1 MSEISAQLICSA
13 LGLGA
18 LLLYAL
24 YLPLVLLYKQ
34 YNSSFRD
41 LPGPPSTSWLK
52 GNFPE
57 MQESENTIFYKK
69 WANEYG
75 PTMQFKVFF
84 NMSRLYTADTKALNH
99 ILHNEYIYHKPRITQ
114 WSLGRLT
121 GPGLF
126 YVQGDKHKFQRKI
139 ISPAFSPGQLRGFSE
154 TFFEKAEELRDI
166 WASQIEVDGN
176 VTQVDALS
184 WLSKMTLDVIGRTGF
199 HYDFHALSP
208 EGNANELN
216 KALSIGFHAATRF
229 SIWLMIQSV
238 LPVTRWM
245 PSSGSAQLRKAKKT
259 MDRIGQELLQESK
272 AQLMTSGRKLDTW
285 RSKDLLSL
293 LVRSNMNA
301 DIPYRQ
307 RMSDEDVLAQVPTFV
322 FAGHDTISSGTA
334 WSLYALSLHDSV
346 QDSLRKEL
354 LRVPTERPTMEDL
367 NSLPYL
373 DAVVKETLRFHSPAP
388 ETARVA
394 VKDDILPLNTPVT
407 DKNGIVHRE
416 ICIKK
421 GQHLLLAISG
431 VNLAKEIWGEDA
443 MDFKPERWLSKLPE
457 TVNSIPGV
465 WGNMMT
471 FLGGPHGCI
480 GYRYTVLEMKVLL
493 FTLVR
498 AFEIKLALPK
508 ENIINRTSIVQ
519 RPYIKGEIEVGG
531 QLPLLISHA
540 LKKE

>member
-24 YLPLVLLYKQ
+24 YLPL
-34 YNSSFRD
+34 
-41 LPGPPSTSWLK
+41 
-52 GNFPE
+52 
-57 MQESENTIFYKK
+57 ENTIFYKR

-166 WASQIEVDGN
+166 WASQIQVDGN
-176 VTQVDALS
+176 VAQVDALS

-208 EGNANELN
+208 GGDANELN

-238 LPVTRWM
+238 LPVTRWI

-272 AQLMTSGRKLDTW
+272 AQLMTSGRKVDTW

-293 LVRSNMNA
+293 LVRSNMNT

-346 QDSLRKEL
+346 QDRLRKEL
-354 LRVPTERPTMEDL
+354 QCVLTEHLTMEDL

-431 VNLAKEIWGEDA
+431 VNLAKELWGEDA
-443 MDFKPERWLSKLPE
+443 MDFKPERWLSRLPE
-457 TVNSIPGV
+457 AVNSIPGV

-480 GYRYTVLEMKVLL
+480 GYRYAVLEMKVLL

-498 AFEIKLALPK
+498 AFEIKLAVPK

-519 RPYIKGEIEVGG
+519 RPYIKGEIEAGG